1 MMIVYLW
8 FTSTFS
14 LDPHNKVARASI
26 IIPVKCRCK
35 YWGSEYVSSLAKA
48 LKLGRGSVR
57 LYPANGHFG
66 VNVMHP
72 GWRGAT
78 TSFSLPQGKA
88 SPCGEATWTTRVNLS
103 RSLKAKI
110 LVIPGV
116 GIVDLTPFQAAP
128 AELRGSLDTCCTA
141 IHIIISS
148 WDFSSKYP
156 NWCSVSHH
164 NSLQSFF
171 QPSYLC
177 FISSLSYF
185 KSSVELHPLHEE
197 VDTLGW
203 H

>member
-1 MMIVYLW
+1 MRRPGWQGAQPPL
-8 FTSTFS
+8 F
-14 LDPHNKVARASI
+14 P
-26 IIPVKCRCK
+26 C
-35 YWGSEYVSSLAKA
+35 
-48 LKLGRGSVR
+48 LKLFPS
-57 LYPANGHFG
+57 NW
-66 VNVMHP
+66 
-72 GWRGAT
+72 WRII
-78 TSFSLPQGKA
+78 SLTGPH
-88 SPCGEATWTTRVNLS
+88 GEATWTTRVNLS

-128 AELRGSLDTCCTA
+128 AELRVSLDTCYTA

-148 WDFSSKYP
+148 WDSSSKCP
-156 NWCSVSHH
+156 NWCSVSDH

-171 QPSYLC
+171 QPSYLY

-185 KSSVELHPLHEE
+185 KSSAKLHPLHED